1 MNASVLPQASDLTAS
16 HRVGPAP
23 VRSAALWRSPKWRI
37 SALVLVLLAI
47 FGILLAQTRGSGGD
61 NYFESSAV
69 LAQTRQLDD
78 EWVLEVLKTQV
89 GIVQS
94 YDNFGEAQRKV
105 QDHLQVLQAQLK
117 RMGEDSWPLLEAS
130 STALQVAV
138 QSRSTLIGQFTESH
152 TRLRD
157 AMEGLPIAMQ
167 KLQTA
172 LSDST
177 AAPVAAS
184 ASMRAETKRLYD
196 RITSFGQGI
205 SSTQAL
211 ALSADFTDLLSSE
224 ESQLL
229 PPAQR
234 ARLTSFVDLVHT
246 LLQEQITVNDLL
258 EQIVAVPTNKYFD
271 EITTTLN
278 EEQRRTTEHVQQYRL
293 YMLGFSALLI
303 ALCIYAVVHVVRVH
317 AEVNRVNRALLTMN
331 EGLEHRVLERTRELE
346 EAHVVVAASARQ
358 AGMAEIA
365 TNVLH
370 NVGNVLNSLNVSTQI
385 TIDKAR
391 VSKQAGV
398 ARAAQ
403 LLKEHEDRL
412 GTFMS
417 EDPRGKILPGYLAQL
432 AATLDSERK
441 DMLQEL
447 GGLARSVEHI
457 KDVIAMQ
464 QAYAGAGSVTVA
476 VHPEEL
482 VDDALRISADS
493 LSRHRITVS
502 KDYAVT
508 PELLLDRGRIMQI
521 LVNLISN
528 AKQAYG
534 GITNRPHTVKLSVGL
549 VDDLLRISV
558 ADDGV
563 GITTQHMKR
572 IFSHGFTTKPDGHGF
587 GLHSAV
593 IAAQEMGGALSA
605 FSDGADK
612 GACFT
617 LELPAR
623 RVAHASQRKSAS
635 NSFS

>member
-1 MNASVLPQASDLTAS
+1 MNTAALHQASALPAP
-16 HRVGPAP
+16 HRAGPAP
-23 VRSAALWRSPKWRI
+23 VRSAAPWRSPQWRI
-37 SALVLVLLAI
+37 AALALVLLAI
-47 FGILLAQTRGSGGD
+47 FATLLAQTRGSGGD
-61 NYFESSAV
+61 HYFESSAV

-78 EWVLEVLKTQV
+78 EWVLEVLKTQI
-89 GIVQS
+89 GIVQG
-94 YDNFGEAQRKV
+94 YHNFGEAQRKV
-105 QDHLQVLQAQLK
+105 QDHLQTLQAQLAL
-117 RMGEDSWPLLEAS
+117 MGEDSRPLLDAS
-130 STALQVAV
+130 GTALQAAV
-138 QSRSTLIGQFTESH
+138 QSKSTLIGQFTEHH

-157 AMEGLPIAMQ
+157 AMKRVPIAMQ
-167 KLQTA
+167 KLQAA
-172 LSDST
+172 LSDRA

-184 ASMRAETKRLYD
+184 ASMLAETNRLFARTTAY
-196 RITSFGQGI
+196 GQGA
-205 SSTQAL
+205 SSAQAL
-211 ALSADFTDLLSSE
+211 ALSAEFRFLLASE
-224 ESQLL
+224 ESLL
-229 PPAQR
+229 LSPAQR

-246 LLQEQITVNDLL
+246 MLQEQITVHDLL
-258 EQIVAVPTNKYFD
+258 EQIVAVPTDKYFD

-293 YMLGFSALLI
+293 YMLGFSAVLI
-303 ALCIYAVVHVVRVH
+303 ALFIYAVVHVVRSH
-317 AEVNRVNRALLTMN
+317 AEVNRVNRALQTMN
-331 EGLEHRVLERTRELE
+331 EGLEQRVLERTRELE
-346 EAHVVVAASARQ
+346 EAQVVVAASARQ

-370 NVGNVLNSLNVSTQI
+370 NVGNVLNSLNVTTQI

-417 EDPRGKILPGYLAQL
+417 EDPRGKMLPGYLAQL
-432 AATLDSERK
+432 AATLDSERE
-441 DMLQEL
+441 DMLKEL
-447 GGLARSVEHI
+447 GGLARGVEHI
-457 KDVIAMQ
+457 KDVISMQ

-476 VHPEEL
+476 LHPEEL
-482 VDDALRISADS
+482 VEDALRISADS
-493 LSRHRITVS
+493 LSRHRIVVE

-508 PELLLDRGRIMQI
+508 PELLLDRSRIMQI

-528 AKQAYG
+528 AKQAYRD
-534 GITNRPHTVKLSVGL
+534 ITDRPHIVKLSVGL
-549 VDDLLRISV
+549 ADELLRISV
-558 ADDGV
+558 ADNGV
-563 GITTQHMKR
+563 GITTQHMER

-593 IAAQEMGGALSA
+593 IAAQEMGGTLSV

-623 RVAHASQRKSAS
+623 RAAHA
-635 NSFS
+635 